1 VADLKA
7 ADVSVKENGKPY
19 PVASLEPATAPMQ
32 VAIVVDA
39 PAAAYQGAVA
49 KFLDTTL
56 GKGQFMIT
64 MLSPQPK
71 NVVDFTNDTAALKD
85 AIGKLGG
92 SLITQAQSDRG
103 DMLVEAVADAAK
115 ALQKRKLERG
125 IIVVFTS
132 HGGQLQQT
140 EPEPILSGIRDSGA
154 SLNVI
159 YRAGLDLGPVLLDGM
174 KQTGGLSQEVPAAGG
189 QTDNLTPAAARLAD
203 ALVHQYVLNY
213 TLPNGVKMSDKIAV
227 ETTRKDIKLIA
238 PTRIPNK

>member
-1 VADLKA
+1 
-7 ADVSVKENGKPY
+7 VKENGKPY
-19 PVASLEPATAPMQ
+19 PVASLDPASAPMQ

-39 PAAAYQGAVA
+39 PAAAFRDAVA

-56 GKGQFMIT
+56 SKGQFMIT

-71 NVVDFTNDTAALKD
+71 NVVDFTNDANALKD
-85 AIGKLGG
+85 ALGKLAG
-92 SLITQAQSDRG
+92 SMITQAQADQG

-132 HGGQLQQT
+132 HGGQLQRT
-140 EPEPILSGIRDSGA
+140 EPEPVLSGLRESGA

-159 YRAGLDLGPVLLDGM
+159 YRTGLDLGPVLLDGL
-174 KQTGGLSQEVPAAGG
+174 KQTGGLAQEVPQAGG

-203 ALVHQYVLNY
+203 ALLHQYVLSY
-213 TLPNGVKMSDKIAV
+213 TLPNGVKMSDKLAV
-227 ETTRKDIKLIA
+227 ETSRKDIKLIA
-238 PTRIPNK
+238 PSRIPNK